1 MKKGISLDG
10 QFLRGFLIIFLAGTA
25 IGFLVINLGED
36 FFYQRAGII
45 SEYYLRQDKYQATDG
60 RALLA
65 EIAPKRLFWVLALS
79 AAAVTDLALALMMIV
94 ILWAGAAG
102 GIILGISIL
111 KFGWEGVFFAV
122 GAMLPHVCFY
132 AAGFYLLMQELFL
145 WMDQRKRLG
154 SFSIRKATKSFGLIF
169 LGILTESF
177 LNPWLLP
184 WLIDVIL

>member
-45 SEYYLRQDKYQATDG
+45 SEYYLRQYKYQATDG

-102 GIILGISIL
+102 GIILGM
-111 KFGWEGVFFAV
+111 FFAV

-177 LNPWLLP
+177 LNPWLLS